1 MDFSNFDFV
10 IVGAGSAGC
19 VLANRLTECGRYKV
33 LLLEGGDSDAQFW
46 IKVPLGYAINVTNPA
61 LNWGYHTAPDAGL
74 KGRSISW
81 PRGKVIGGSGSINA
95 MAYVRG
101 LAHDYDDWA
110 QSGAQGWDWDS
121 VKTVY
126 ERIETHSELTPTGR
140 QTRGD
145 GPVVVSDLSDQMS
158 AFSDHFLKA
167 AQDANY
173 PVISDM
179 NAPDVDGIG
188 YYRSTVRNGRRW
200 SSADAF
206 LRPAERR
213 ANLCVIRNAM
223 VDRLMSENGKITGV
237 AFHRGAQHQQAR
249 ARKEVIVCAGA
260 INSPKLL
267 QLSGIGP
274 ADLLR
279 RHGVEIVH
287 DVPQVGRGLQDHLAV
302 SYQFQTNR
310 ATLNNTLGRTVGKL
324 YAGAKYVFTRKGPL
338 AVPVNQVGGFVRSDP
353 DREVPD
359 MQLYFNPV
367 SYGESASGKTVVD
380 PSAGYQISAQP
391 CRPTSLGSIE
401 IASASPQDAPIIN
414 PQSLSTEDDKASAIR
429 AGRTLQRFAKT
440 ASLQAV
446 TTAAKAPDL
455 MVLDDAAL
463 LDDFQDR
470 AKTVYHPTC
479 TCRMGRDRGDSVLD
493 ARLRVHGVAGL
504 RVVDAS
510 AFPNI
515 TSGNTNAP
523 TMMLA
528 MRAADLILEDS
539 L

>member
-33 LLLEGGDSDAQFW
+33 LLLEVGGSDAQFW
-46 IKVPLGYAINVTNPA
+46 IKVPLGYAINVSNPA
-61 LNWGYHTAPDAGL
+61 LNWGYHTVPDAGL
-74 KGRSISW
+74 NGRSISW

-101 LAHDYDDWA
+101 LAHDYNDWA
-110 QSGAQGWDWDS
+110 KSGAQNWDWDA
-121 VKTVY
+121 VKAVFDRM
-126 ERIETHSELTPTGR
+126 EAHSEHTSKGR

-145 GPVVVSDLSDQMS
+145 GPVVISDLSDQMS
-158 AFSDHFLKA
+158 SFSERFLTA
-167 AQDANY
+167 ARDADY

-188 YYRSTVRNGRRW
+188 YYRSTVRGGRRW

-213 ANLCVIRNAM
+213 GNLCVIRHAM
-223 VDRLMSENGKITGV
+223 VDRLIHENGKITGV
-237 AFHRGAQHQQAR
+237 AFRRGEQQHQAT

-274 ADLLR
+274 VDVLR
-279 RHGVEIVH
+279 RHGVEVVQ

-310 ATLNNTLGRTVGKL
+310 VTLNNTLGRTLGKL
-324 YAGAKYVFTRKGPL
+324 RAGAKYVLTRKGPL

-353 DREVPD
+353 GCDVPD

-367 SYGESASGKTVVD
+367 SYSESASGATVVD
-380 PSAGYQISAQP
+380 KSAGYQISAQP
-391 CRPTSLGSIE
+391 CRPTSVGSIE
-401 IASASPQDAPIIN
+401 IASASPQDAPLIN
-414 PQSLSTEDDKASAIR
+414 PQSLSTEDDKAAAIR

-440 ASLQAV
+440 ASLQEV

-455 MVLDDAAL
+455 MALDDAAL
-463 LDDFQDR
+463 LEDFQDR

-479 TCRMGRDRGDSVLD
+479 TCRMGRDREDSVLD
-493 ARLRVHGVAGL
+493 ARLRVHGVSGL

-528 MRAADLILEDS
+528 MRAADMILEDS